1 MMRALHVFA
10 TPPCRYGI
18 TNTFANTSGVVG
30 PIIVGHML
38 GKKPTEYDWSHV
50 FFLTAAIQALGG
62 VVWVICASGSDQGF
76 PLHDAGRV
84 AATGTQGSKRDRK
97 RDDATGSSCD
107 HGGVA

>member
-1 MMRALHVFA
+1 MRMRALHVCV

-62 VVWVICASGSDQGF
+62 VVWVTCASGSDQGF
-76 PLHDAGRV
+76 PLHDEGSV
-84 AATGTQGSKRDRK
+84 SGTQGSKRDRK
-97 RDDATGSSCD
+97 RDVTTSSSYD
-107 HGGVA
+107 HSGIA